1 MDKQEQTQN
10 VRKSKMPQSILEQ
23 TPNAMSHSRTKKKD
37 FEGIIDVAQKI
48 NKIINKNRIPKDPH
62 EIIALRDRMQKEED
76 TFQKAR
82 RAKQD
87 IINLRKTWK
96 ERREYQRE
104 ADRLY
109 RRYKIQKAFG
119 VLKKIVRV

>member
-1 MDKQEQTQN
+1 
-10 VRKSKMPQSILEQ
+10 
-23 TPNAMSHSRTKKKD
+23 MSHSKQKKD
-37 FEGIIDVAQKI
+37 FEGVIDVAQKI
-48 NKIINKNRIPKDPH
+48 SKIINKNRIPKDPL
-62 EIIALRDRMQKEED
+62 EVIALRNKMQKEED

-96 ERREYQRE
+96 ERKEYQRE
-104 ADRLY
+104 ADRMY

-119 VLKKIVRV
+119 VLKKLVRV